1 MAGCSEGA
9 PVSQSL
15 RLPGKGGGTQ
25 ITQGRM
31 EFPVF
36 SWAGHHAWLAM
47 QGAWPWGKM
56 VTTGTL
62 VLVTS
67 VFHSSGHSRHHPAP
81 RVGWLFESLRT
92 AI

>member
-1 MAGCSEGA
+1 M
-9 PVSQSL
+9 Q
-15 RLPGKGGGTQ
+15 GG
-25 ITQGRM
+25 M

-36 SWAGHHAWLAM
+36 SGAGHCAWLAM
-47 QGAWPWGKM
+47 QDARPRGKM

-62 VLVTS
+62 VLVTL

-81 RVGWLFESLRT
+81 RAGWLFESLRS